1 MAKVMV
7 VGANRGIGL
16 ELCRQL
22 KARGDAVI
30 GTCRSASPALASLG
44 VRVESG
50 VDVTDDAS
58 VKALAAR
65 IAGEALDVLVI
76 NAGVLDNVSLSALD
90 VDSIRR
96 QFEVNAIGP
105 LRVAA
110 ALLPN
115 LHRGSKLAI
124 VTSRMGSIAD
134 NGSGGHYGYRM
145 SKAAANMAGVSLAH
159 DLRPGGVAVVMLHP
173 GFVRTDLTHG
183 RGDCDPPVAARG
195 LIERIDRLSLEDTGT
210 FVHANGERLAW

>member
-7 VGANRGIGL
+7 VGASRGIGL

-22 KARGDAVI
+22 KARGDEVI
-30 GTCRSASPALASLG
+30 GTCRSATPALASLG

-50 VDVTDDAS
+50 VDVADDAS

-65 IAGEALDVLVI
+65 LAGEALDVLVI
-76 NAGVLDNVSLSALD
+76 NAGVLDNVSLSSLD
-90 VDSIRR
+90 FDSIRR
-96 QFEVNAIGP
+96 QFEVNAVGP

-115 LHRGSKLAI
+115 LRRGSKLAI

-159 DLRPGGVAVVMLHP
+159 DLKPSGVAVVMLHP
-173 GFVRTDLTHG
+173 GFVRTDLTRG
-183 RGDCDPPVAARG
+183 RGDCDPPEAASG
-195 LIERIDRLSLEDTGT
+195 LIVSIDRLGPEATGT

>member
-1 MAKVMV
+1 MAKAMV

-22 KARGDAVI
+22 KERGDAVI

-65 IAGEALDVLVI
+65 IAGEALDVLVL
-76 NAGVLDNVSLSALD
+76 NAGVLDNVSLSTLD
-90 VDSIRR
+90 IDSIRR

-124 VTSRMGSIAD
+124 VTSRMGSISD

-159 DLRPGGVAVVMLHP
+159 DLKPGGVAVVMLHP
-173 GFVRTDLTHG
+173 GFVRTDLTRG
-183 RGDCDPPVAARG
+183 RGDCDPTVAARG
-195 LIERIDRLSLEDTGT
+195 LLERIDRLTLDATGG

>member
-1 MAKVMV
+1 MAKAMV

-22 KARGDAVI
+22 KERGDAVI

-65 IAGEALDVLVI
+65 IAGEALDVLVL
-76 NAGVLDNVSLSALD
+76 NAGVLDNVSLSTLD
-90 VDSIRR
+90 IDSIRR

-115 LHRGSKLAI
+115 LRAGSKLAI

-159 DLRPGGVAVVMLHP
+159 DLKPGGVAVVMLHP
-173 GFVRTDLTHG
+173 GFVRTDLTRG

-195 LIERIDRLSLEDTGT
+195 LIERIDRLTPEATGT